1 MSPIDPG
8 RLSRF
13 GTSIFAEVTANAI
26 RHQAVNLGQGFP
38 SFDGPENVRRSA
50 ADAILGGRNQYAP
63 LAGERALRE
72 AVADWMSRTQTVEV
86 DAETEVTI
94 VAGATAGLVD
104 TLLGLAHHGDE
115 VIVIE
120 PAYDAYEPAIVM
132 AGAVPV
138 RISPES
144 PDYLLTETL
153 IEGAVSA
160 RTRFILV
167 NSPNN
172 PTGRIYDE
180 GEWNA
185 IESVA
190 RRHDLIVMSDEVYER
205 LAFDPARHRCPLR
218 RPGLRNRTVT
228 ISSIG
233 KTFSLTGWKIGW
245 TVACPEISRRIREA
259 HQFTI
264 YSVTT
269 PLQIG
274 AATALGCTDESIER
288 FQSEYRTRRDLLF
301 DGLEKVGLRPIM
313 PEGTFFML
321 ADVQQLGVDDDRSFC
336 RRLIEEVGVAAI
348 PCSAFLQGG
357 GSGPIRFAFCHGQTM
372 LREAIRRLE
381 SVHKILP

>member
-1 MSPIDPG
+1 M
-8 RLSRF
+8 
-13 GTSIFAEVTANAI
+13 
-26 RHQAVNLGQGFP
+26 
-38 SFDGPENVRRSA
+38 
-50 ADAILGGRNQYAP
+50 
-63 LAGERALRE
+63 
-72 AVADWMSRTQTVEV
+72 
-86 DAETEVTI
+86 
-94 VAGATAGLVD
+94 
-104 TLLGLAHHGDE
+104 
-115 VIVIE
+115 
-120 PAYDAYEPAIVM
+120 
-132 AGAVPV
+132 
-138 RISPES
+138 
-144 PDYLLTETL
+144 
-153 IEGAVSA
+153 
-160 RTRFILV
+160 
-167 NSPNN
+167 
-172 PTGRIYDE
+172 
-180 GEWNA
+180 
-185 IESVA
+185 
-190 RRHDLIVMSDEVYER
+190 
-205 LAFDPARHRCPLR
+205 
-218 RPGLRNRTVT
+218 T

-264 YSVTT
+264 YSVAT